1 MILKSSEL
9 CPKNEFPCDN
19 EEASF
24 SFSGTRELLKRARE
38 AANQKFAKSIT
49 VTTTLNST
57 AQSSK
62 LVLKGSESPAW
73 NGQIIKTKLIRPAKP
88 LERCQKK
95 EAKNRVSL
103 STSKMSP
110 ASSSLFDYFKT
121 VRREYEDFREIEAV
135 RLQKRLE
142 KLSDFEPIN
151 EQKQKFEG
159 KMFTNLN
166 Y

>member
-57 AQSSK
+57 AQSSN

-88 LERCQKK
+88 RERCQKN
-95 EAKNRVSL
+95 EAKKLTTTIFMFCLNVHRY
-103 STSKMSP
+103 K
-110 ASSSLFDYFKT
+110 LFRF
-121 VRREYEDFREIEAV
+121 F
-135 RLQKRLE
+135 
-142 KLSDFEPIN
+142 SNF
-151 EQKQKFEG
+151 
-159 KMFTNLN
+159 LN
-166 Y
+166 GI